1 MKAARTYPDPSAI
14 PLDDEAVE
22 VAGALDLMLT
32 GAALGVHR
40 RFLPGASTARFAGAL
55 ASRPRRVASRVGGLA
70 VEYGRI
76 AYGSSSI
83 APSTRDRR
91 FADPAWTQNPL
102 LRRAVQAY
110 LATSTLV
117 EGLVQDVPL
126 EWQDRE
132 RVSFLASNLLEAA
145 SPSNNPLL
153 SPVAWK
159 AMIDS
164 GGASAVRGLRNLLGD
179 LAGAPR
185 VPTMV
190 PPDAYEVGS
199 DLAVTPGA
207 VVLRTPMFELI
218 QYQPQ
223 TETVY
228 STPLLIVPPTINKF
242 YIMDIAPQ
250 RSLIEYFVGQGVQVF
265 LMSWRNPD
273 ARHSKWGLDA
283 YAGAVLEALDT
294 TRTIT
299 AAGSAHLLG
308 ACSGGILSAL
318 VAAHLAAGGRQ
329 DQLTSL
335 TLMVTLLD
343 QARAGTAGAIVDE
356 NIAKAAIATSRAR
369 GYLDGKQLAE
379 VFAWLRPSDLV
390 WNYWVNNYLQG
401 RRPPAFDILYWN
413 ADTTRMPSK
422 LHRDFLTL
430 AMANALTRPGG
441 ATLLGSEIDLS
452 QVQLDSYVVA
462 GIADHICPWRNCYAS
477 TQLLGGKSRFVLSTN
492 GHIAS
497 LVNPPGNKKSSYQVA
512 EDTPASADD
521 WAAGATTTAGSWWP
535 DYIRWLGERSGERVP
550 APESPGGGQFQVR
563 GDAPGSYVLDH

>member
-1 MKAARTYPDPSAI
+1 MKAARTYPDPPAI
-14 PLDDEAVE
+14 PLGDEAGE
-22 VAGALDLMLT
+22 YAGALDLMLT
-32 GAALGVHR
+32 DAALGTHR
-40 RFLPGASTARFAGAL
+40 RFLPGASTARFVGAL
-55 ASRPRRVASRVGGLA
+55 ARRPRRVASRVNGLA
-70 VEYGRI
+70 VEYARI
-76 AYGSSSI
+76 AAGSSSI

-102 LRRAVQAY
+102 LRRSVQAY
-110 LATSTLV
+110 LATTTLV

-132 RVSFLASNLLEAA
+132 RISFLASNLLQAV
-145 SPSNNPLL
+145 SPSNNPLI

-164 GGASAVRGLRNLLGD
+164 GGVSAVRGLRNLLGD
-179 LAGAPR
+179 LARAPR

-199 DLAVTPGA
+199 DLALTHGS

-228 STPLLIVPPTINKF
+228 STPLVIVPPTINKF

-250 RSLIEYFVGQGVQVF
+250 RSLIEYFVSQGVQVF

-273 ARHSKWGLDA
+273 ARHSKWGLDT
-283 YAGAVLEALDT
+283 YARAVLKALDT

-299 AAGSAHLLG
+299 ETDSAHLLG

-318 VAAHLAAGGRQ
+318 VAAHLADGGRQ
-329 DQLTSL
+329 DQLASL

-343 QARAGTAGAIVDE
+343 QTRAGTTGALADD
-356 NIAKAAIATSRAR
+356 NAAKAAIAASRAR

-379 VFAWLRPSDLV
+379 LFAWLRPSDLV

-401 RRPPAFDILYWN
+401 RTPPAFDILYWN

-422 LHRDFLTL
+422 LHRDFLSL

-441 ATLLGSEIDLS
+441 ATLLGTEIDLG

-462 GIADHICPWRNCYAS
+462 GSADHICPWRNCYAS
-477 TQLLGGKSRFVLSTN
+477 TQLLGGKSRFILSTN

-521 WAAGATTTAGSWWP
+521 WAAAASTTAGSWWP
-535 DYIRWLGERSGERVP
+535 DYIRWLGERSGEMVP
-550 APESPGGGQFQVR
+550 APESPGGRQFQVL